1 MKEQL
6 MEIIPLVMKLVF
18 YAIGLLL
25 TYYILPWAKQQ
36 IWYSVIKKFVQAAEK
51 QAEAGNIEKPGKKN
65 YVLSLMKM
73 FHIPIND
80 ITLALMESAVQELDI
95 LKNEMMQYLV
105 EDSTGEDEEF
115 NLEEILHEFGEG
127 STQEACQTP

>member
-6 MEIIPLVMKLVF
+6 LEIIPLVMKLVF

-65 YVLSLMKM
+65 YVLYLMKM
-73 FHIPIND
+73 FHIPVND

-95 LKNEMMQYLV
+95 LKDEMMQYLK
-105 EDSTGEDEEF
+105 EDSTGEDKEF
-115 NLEEILHEFGEG
+115 DLEDILHEFGEG
-127 STQEACQTP
+127 SIQEASQTP